1 MNKRF
6 VNYLL
11 ILMLIALTIMTITGL
26 MFVFDIKNHFAKELH
41 EVTGLIFIGLIF
53 IHIIVFRKV
62 AYSFLFGQ
70 HKKK

>member
-1 MNKRF
+1 MNKRL

-26 MFVFDIKNHFAKELH
+26 MFFFDIKNHFAKELH
-41 EVTGLIFIGLIF
+41 EITGLIFIGLI
-53 IHIIVFRKV
+53 IVHIITFRKV